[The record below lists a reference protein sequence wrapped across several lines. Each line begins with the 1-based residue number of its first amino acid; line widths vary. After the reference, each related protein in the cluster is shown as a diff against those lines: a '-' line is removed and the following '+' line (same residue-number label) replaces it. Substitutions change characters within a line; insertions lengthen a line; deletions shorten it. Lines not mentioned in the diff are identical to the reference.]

1 MWALRRSY
9 IGIGRCCWTMI
20 ELSQNAKGAIIL
32 AIASVI
38 GTVIAQQI
46 AGYLKR
52 NPSADRKVDV
62 TFVSSGRSPGAERSW
77 TP

>member
-1 MWALRRSY
+1 
-9 IGIGRCCWTMI
+9 MI

-62 TFVSSGRSPGAERSW
+62 TFVVILSLLGLVVLGLITYAQFFD
-77 TP
+77 

>member
-1 MWALRRSY
+1 
-9 IGIGRCCWTMI
+9 MI

-62 TFVSSGRSPGAERSW
+62 TFVVILSLLGFVVLGLIVYAQFLD
-77 TP
+77 

>member
-1 MWALRRSY
+1 
-9 IGIGRCCWTMI
+9 MI

-62 TFVSSGRSPGAERSW
+62 TFVVILSLLGFVVLGLITYAQFFD
-77 TP
+77 

>member
-1 MWALRRSY
+1 
-9 IGIGRCCWTMI
+9 MI

-62 TFVSSGRSPGAERSW
+62 TFVVILSLLGFVVLGLITYAQVFD
-77 TP
+77 